1 MWREL
6 VPALSIAN
14 LCYIEVWAS
23 LLHPAYH
30 FFRKSPPSPGSIAA
44 ALLGVLL
51 LTVLFWAALAVS
63 RRSSSAW
70 ARRAGQAVFLLG
82 SVVAGDFVVR
92 HVFQQVMLRLGFY
105 EWQPLFYVFLV
116 VLVVVALVLWLLQ
129 DVRLAQVCAL
139 VLFPVFLITV
149 GQAGWLLLRPPEPQ
163 AFADSPS
170 APFQTERPAQ
180 SQRVLWLLFDEMDF
194 RLAFVQR
201 PESIQLPELDQLQ
214 QEAVFAGNAYEANT
228 STYMSIPSLLSGRRL
243 RNAIPGGLD
252 DMRLVLTEAENGG
265 ETTLE
270 RNLFSQAHA
279 AGFNAAVVGWYLP
292 YCRLL
297 GSSLVSC
304 SWQTAYLQGERGA
317 SVVDLAARQALLMA
331 YYAPSPAQPY
341 LNSMLVTRRL
351 LDLERSYHQ
360 DAYQQILAQARAVVV
375 DPRLDLVFVHWPVPH
390 APAIYDRRRDTFDLR
405 GESSYLDNLELADRT
420 LGEVRRWL
428 EEAGLW
434 DSTVVLVSA
443 DHGWKWDYWQ
453 TQPLWNEEEA
463 EVAVRLDARV
473 PFLLKLAGQ
482 RREFD
487 YSPAFNTVLTKDLL
501 LALLRSQLSAPEEV
515 EAWLDTHR
523 GSVGLR
529 PTDPPR

>member
-23 LLHPAYH
+23 LLHPAYQ
-30 FFRKSPPSPGSIAA
+30 FFRKAPPSPMSIAA
-44 ALLGVLL
+44 AMLGVLG
-51 LTVLFWAALAVS
+51 LTALFWAALVVS
-63 RRSSSAW
+63 RRAPW
-70 ARRAGQAVFLLG
+70 APTRRLGQGLFLLG
-82 SVVAGDFVVR
+82 CLLSGYFVLR
-92 HVFQQVMLRLGFY
+92 HILGRLLPRLGFFAW
-105 EWQPLFYVFLV
+105 EGPVEILFVGLI
-116 VLVVVALVLWLLQ
+116 VVALVLWLRQ
-129 DVRLAQVCAL
+129 DVRAARVWAL
-139 VLFPVFLITV
+139 VFFPVFLITLA
-149 GQAGWLLLRPPEPQ
+149 QAGWLLLRPHE
-163 AFADSPS
+163 PS
-170 APFQTERPAQ
+170 AFLDAPPVPVRPGKAHE
-180 SQRVLWLLFDEMDF
+180 SQRVLWLILDEMDF
-194 RLAFVQR
+194 RLSFPERPQSVRLSEMDRLRQQSIFAANAFE
-201 PESIQLPELDQLQ
+201 P
-214 QEAVFAGNAYEANT
+214 NT
-228 STYMSIPSLLSGRRL
+228 YTYLSMPSLLSGELL
-243 RNAIPGGLD
+243 RNAIPQGPNS
-252 DMRLVLTEAENGG
+252 MRLVPVRPES
-265 ETTLE
+265 ETATLQE
-270 RNLFSQAHA
+270 NLFAEAHA
-279 AGFNAAVVGWYLP
+279 AGFDTAVVGWYLP
-292 YCRLL
+292 YCRVVGGKLA
-297 GSSLVSC
+297 GC
-304 SWQTAYLQGERGA
+304 SWETVYFQHEEGMSLLDFVSQQLWLIADNVPFAARLRLADKVASRRLIHLRRTYHYHAYEKI
-317 SVVDLAARQALLMA
+317 LAA
-331 YYAPSPAQPY
+331 
-341 LNSMLVTRRL
+341 
-351 LDLERSYHQ
+351 
-360 DAYQQILAQARAVVV
+360 ARAVVV

-390 APAIYDRRRDTFDLR
+390 APAIYDRKRDTFDLR